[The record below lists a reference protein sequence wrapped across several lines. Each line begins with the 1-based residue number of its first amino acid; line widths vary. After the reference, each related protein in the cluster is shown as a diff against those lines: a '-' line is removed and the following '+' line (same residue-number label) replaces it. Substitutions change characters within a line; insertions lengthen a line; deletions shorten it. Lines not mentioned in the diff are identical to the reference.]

1 MTLDDLAILRRQY
14 ENALD
19 EMAEAAIDIAD
30 TLCTGKKPEIKQM
43 RRYFRAKL
51 GVASTRKDIE
61 ENLDIEIEKTLFRD

>member
-30 TLCTGKKPEIKQM
+30 TLCTGKKPELKQM
-43 RRYFRAKL
+43 RRYSRAKL

>member
-30 TLCTGKKPEIKQM
+30 TLCTGKKPELKQM
-43 RRYFRAKL
+43 RRYAKAKL

>member
-30 TLCTGKKPEIKQM
+30 TLCTGKKPELKQM
-43 RRYFRAKL
+43 RRYSRAKL
-51 GVASTRKDIE
+51 GVASTRRDIE
-61 ENLDIEIEKTLFRD
+61 ENMEIEIEKTLFRD